1 MTIFW
6 TFFNTPRGKEHFRVE
21 LQPSVGDHLFEF
33 NLAVHRHGDLTWV
46 VLPNY
51 SPGSEA
57 HKLKISGRQGQDL
70 LLLIRDQKGTEK
82 RIRYSA
88 DVFWV
93 DGGDIGTVQN
103 ITDHRKYFE
112 ESLGLSEEEMYCEA
126 LFDEYK
132 KLKVTTHAEA
142 QDVKRTQPYEF
153 YQINP
158 QDLMRMKN
166 IAKELLKQGRE
177 YFKGTLAEWFEMRK
191 EVQ

>member
-6 TFFNTPRGKEHFRVE
+6 TFLNTPRGKERFRVE
-21 LQPSVGDHLFEF
+21 LQPSVGDHIFEF
-33 NLAVHRHGDLTWV
+33 NLAVHRHGDSTWV

-51 SPGSEA
+51 VPGSEA
-57 HKLKISGRQGQDL
+57 HKLKISGQPGQDL
-70 LLLIRDQKGTEK
+70 LLLIKDQKGTEK

-93 DGGDIGTVQN
+93 DGGDIGTIQN
-103 ITDHRKYFE
+103 IADYRKYFE

-132 KLKVTTHAEA
+132 KLEVATHAEA
-142 QDVKRTQPYEF
+142 QDVKRGQPYNF

-158 QDLMRMKN
+158 QDLMRKKI

-177 YFKGTLAEWFEMRK
+177 RFKGTPAEWFEIRK
-191 EVQ
+191 EAQ